1 MKNLT
6 LLSLG
11 IFAITACINPKNS
24 ATESAEAQTETVQT
38 IGGDRD
44 EHGCLTAAGET
55 WSELKQSCVQIFSIG
70 QRLNPF
76 EVNDNEAVISAFIL
90 FNDDQSKLELF
101 LPDEKET
108 ILLDK
113 GEDEVYQNETVKF
126 DAKDSALYLNDELK
140 YKG

>member
-1 MKNLT
+1 M
-6 LLSLG
+6 
-11 IFAITACINPKNS
+11 TACNNPQNNAS
-24 ATESAEAQTETVQT
+24 ENTEAQTETVQT
-38 IGGDRD
+38 IGGDKD

-55 WSELKQSCVQIFSIG
+55 WSELKQPCVQIFSIG

-76 EVNDNEAVISAFIL
+76 KVNDNEAVISAFVL

-101 LPDEKET
+101 LLDEKET

-113 GEDEVYQNETVKF
+113 GEAEVYQNDTVKF